1 MQRSVLSLFLIT
13 VAVIGIVSC
22 SRTDKSG
29 IVVPKDAALAVHINA
44 PSLTSKV
51 SWQEIQQ
58 NEWFKKLY
66 AEETDSLSKQLLDD
80 PSNSGIDIKADMA
93 FFIKK
98 QGQGGYMAFEG
109 AVKNTAAFETFAKK
123 LNKGGT
129 VSKSGD
135 INVMATGLKSLVA
148 WNNNRFVYISDASMG
163 GLANRLSGMNNSSP
177 GEPFAY
183 HTDSLQRF
191 AVQLFDLPHKE
202 NLLSDDRFASLM
214 KEPGDIHYWVN
225 AEQYYN
231 SLGGAL
237 SLLKLNV
244 LFEGNVYATSIN
256 FDNGKIT
263 LKTKG
268 YYNKELRS
276 LIDKYASSS
285 ISTDM
290 LNRIPSQNVVAVFA
304 AKYPPEGFKDM
315 IKLTGVDGFV
325 NSFFSSV
332 GYSTDEFVK
341 ATKGDV
347 LLSVSDFNLGAH
359 KTTIT
364 GPNGE
369 SIPLDQPAM
378 PDAKI
383 LFATSVNDKPSFD
396 KLFGILQ
403 SKIQEN
409 AAEVASKIHF
419 QLNNNWFAAGNAP
432 EQVNGFL
439 AGGNNHFPFADR
451 LSGHAFGGYI
461 NVQQILKS
469 TAPAITDSSGKAIM
483 DLSTNMWQDIFMTS
497 GGEKSGAYTG
507 EVEINLVDKNTNSL
521 KQLNKYLDSISKF
534 ADHKHGEYNAQINYS
549 DPAALSFAMLAPLA
563 H

>member
-1 MQRSVLSLFLIT
+1 MQRSLLSLFLIT
-13 VAVIGIVSC
+13 VIVTGIVSC
-22 SRTDKSG
+22 NHTDKSG

-80 PSNSGIDIKADMA
+80 PSNSGIDIKSDMA

-98 QGQGGYMAFEG
+98 QGQGSYIAFEG
-109 AVKNTAAFETFAKK
+109 TVKNATAFEAFVKK
-123 LNKGGT
+123 LNKGGN
-129 VSKSGD
+129 VSKNGD
-135 INVMATGLKSLVA
+135 ISVLPSGVKTIIT
-148 WNNNRFVYISDASMG
+148 WNNNRFVFVSDFSFG
-163 GLANRLSGMNNSSP
+163 GMAGRLSSSNSIV
-177 GEPFAY
+177 EPFAF
-183 HTDSLQRF
+183 HTDSLQKF
-191 AVQLFDLPHKE
+191 AIQLFDLPHKE

-231 SLGGAL
+231 ALGGAL

-244 LFEGNVYATSIN
+244 LFEGNAYATSLN

-263 LKTKG
+263 LKSKG

-276 LIDKYASSS
+276 LIDKYSSSS
-285 ISTDM
+285 ISADM

-304 AKYPPEGFKDM
+304 AKYPPEGFRDL
-315 IKLTGVDGFV
+315 IKLVGVDGFV

-347 LLSVSDFNLGAH
+347 LLSVSDFSLGAH

-369 SIPLDQPAM
+369 SIPMDQPSV
-378 PDAKI
+378 PDAKV

-403 SKIQEN
+403 SKIQE
-409 AAEVASKIHF
+409 APEVASKIHF
-419 QLNNNWFAAGNAP
+419 QLNNNWFAASNAP

-439 AGGNNHFPFADR
+439 AGGNNHFPFTER

-469 TAPAITDSSGKAIM
+469 VAPTITDSSSKAAM
-483 DLSTNMWQDIFMTS
+483 DLSVNMWQDIIMTS

-507 EVEINLVDKNTNSL
+507 EAEINLVDKNTNSL
-521 KQLNKYLDSISKF
+521 KQLNKYLDGISRLSM
-534 ADHKHGEYNAQINYS
+534 HKQGEYNAQINYS
-549 DPAALSFAMLAPLA
+549 DPAALSFAALAPLA

>member
-1 MQRSVLSLFLIT
+1 MQRSLLSLFLIT
-13 VAVIGIVSC
+13 VTVTGIVSC
-22 SRTDKSG
+22 NHTDKTG
-29 IVVPKDAALAVHINA
+29 IVVPKDAAIAVHINA

-66 AEETDSLSKQLLDD
+66 AEETDSLSKQLLND
-80 PSNSGIDIKADMA
+80 PSNSGIDVKSDMA
-93 FFIKK
+93 FFVKK
-98 QGQGGYMAFEG
+98 QGQGGYVAFEG
-109 AVKNTAAFETFAKK
+109 TVKNATAFETFAKK
-123 LNKGGT
+123 LNKGGN

-135 INVMATGLKSLVA
+135 INVMATGLKALVA
-148 WNNNRFVYISDASMG
+148 WNNNRFVYISDASIG
-163 GLANRLSGMNNSSP
+163 GITNRFGMNNSSSS
-177 GEPFAY
+177 EPFAY
-183 HTDSLQRF
+183 HTDSLQKF

-214 KEPGDIHYWVN
+214 KEPGDIHYWIN

-231 SLGGAL
+231 FLGGAGGAL

-244 LFEGNVYATSIN
+244 LFEGNVSASTIN

-263 LKTKG
+263 LKSKG

-276 LIDKYASSS
+276 LIDKYSSSS

-304 AKYPPEGFKDM
+304 AKYPPEGFRDL
-315 IKLTGVDGFV
+315 IKLIGVDGFV

-347 LLSVSDFNLGAH
+347 LFSVSDFSMGAQ
-359 KTTIT
+359 KATIT

-369 SIPLDQPAM
+369 TIPMPAPAI

-403 SKIQEN
+403 SKIQETP
-409 AAEVASKIHF
+409 EVASKIHF
-419 QLNNNWFAAGNAP
+419 QLNNNWFVAGNAP
-432 EQVNGFL
+432 EQVNGYV
-439 AGGNNHFPFADR
+439 AGGNNHFPFAER
-451 LSGHAFGGYI
+451 LSGHAFGGYVNI
-461 NVQQILKS
+461 QQILKS
-469 TAPAITDSSGKAIM
+469 VAPTITDSSGKAAM
-483 DLSTNMWQDIFMTS
+483 DLSLNMWQDIIMTS

-507 EVEINLVDKNTNSL
+507 EAELNLVDKNTNSL
-521 KQLNKYLDSISKF
+521 KQLNKYLDSISKLF
-534 ADHKHGEYNAQINYS
+534 NKQGRADAMVYYS
-549 DPAALSFAMLAPLA
+549 DPTALSFAALAPLA

>member
-1 MQRSVLSLFLIT
+1 MQRSLLSLFLIT
-13 VAVIGIVSC
+13 ATLTGIVSC
-22 SRTDKSG
+22 NRTDKSG

-51 SWQEIQQ
+51 SWQEVQQ

-66 AEETDSLSKQLLDD
+66 AEETDSLNKQLLDD
-80 PSNSGIDIKADMA
+80 PSNSGIDIKSDMA
-93 FFIKK
+93 FFVKK

-109 AVKNTAAFETFAKK
+109 NVKNATAFESFAKK

-135 INVMATGLKSLVA
+135 INIMATGLKSLVA
-148 WNNNRFVYISDASMG
+148 WNNNRFVYISDASIG
-163 GLANRLSGMNNSSP
+163 GIMNRLNSMNSSSS
-177 GEPFAY
+177 GEPFAF
-183 HTDSLQRF
+183 HADSLQRF
-191 AVQLFDLPHKE
+191 AVQLFDMPHSE

-231 SLGGAL
+231 FLGGAL

-244 LFEGNVYATSIN
+244 LFEGNAYATALN

-263 LKTKG
+263 LKSKG

-276 LIDKYASSS
+276 LIDKYSSSS
-285 ISTDM
+285 ISIDM

-304 AKYPPEGFKDM
+304 AKYPPEGFKDL
-315 IKLTGVDGFV
+315 IKLVGVDGFV
-325 NSFFSSV
+325 NSFFSNV

-347 LLSVSDFNLGAH
+347 LLSVSDFNMNAQ
-359 KTTIT
+359 KATIT

-369 SIPLDQPAM
+369 TIPMETPDI

-396 KLFGILQ
+396 KLFGIIQ
-403 SKIQEN
+403 SKIPPD
-409 AAEVASKIHF
+409 VASKVHF
-419 QLNNNWFAAGNAP
+419 QLNNNWFAAGNSP

-439 AGGNNHFPFADR
+439 AGGNNHFPFAER

-469 TAPAITDSSGKAIM
+469 VAPSVTDSSHKAAM
-483 DLSTNMWQDIFMTS
+483 DLSLNMWQDIIMTS

-507 EVEINLVDKNTNSL
+507 EAEINLVDKNTNSL
-521 KQLNKYLDSISKF
+521 KQLNKYLDAVSKLF
-534 ADHKHGEYNAQINYS
+534 DHKQGQYNAQINYS
-549 DPAALSFAMLAPLA
+549 DPAALSFAALAPLA